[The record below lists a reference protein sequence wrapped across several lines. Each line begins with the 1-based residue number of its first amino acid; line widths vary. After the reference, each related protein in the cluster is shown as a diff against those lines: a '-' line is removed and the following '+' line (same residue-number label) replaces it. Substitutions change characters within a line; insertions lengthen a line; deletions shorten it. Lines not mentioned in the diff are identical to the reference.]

1 MAKPP
6 RAPEVA
12 DADGIAPSVA
22 WLALGSVGS
31 IDGPVLR
38 AIQARY
44 GSPAPLLAGEA
55 AAPDLLPASLCE
67 AGLAHLGQAKR
78 EVEAVR
84 AAGGR
89 VIGFGDPHF
98 SRPLREIADPPPW
111 LAVAGD
117 PGDPGAPAVAIVGSR
132 SASPAGERRA
142 HQWASWLARHGLT
155 IVSGFAPGIDAAAHR
170 GALAA
175 GGRTTAVLGCG
186 LDVTYPVRH
195 RGLRAEVV
203 RGGGALLSE
212 FTLGTRPARWTFP
225 RRNRLIS
232 GLSGGVLVIEAAA
245 RSGTLITAGRAG
257 DQGRDVWAVPG
268 APDDPRAQGTNALIR
283 QGARLVEDPAE
294 VLEDLLPGAVSRKAP
309 ATGWGGEAQAPEAL
323 SEEERGLLA
332 ALGAGTLDIDTLA
345 ARSAL
350 PVRRVSALLL
360 DLELVGQVRRV
371 AGTRFARS

>member
-1 MAKPP
+1 MTKPP
-6 RAPEVA
+6 RAA
-12 DADGIAPSVA
+12 DVEDAAGIAPSVA
-22 WLALGSVGS
+22 WVAVGAVGP
-31 IDGPVLR
+31 IEGPVLR
-38 AIQARY
+38 ALRARY

-55 AAPDLLPASLCE
+55 AAPDLLPASLCD
-67 AGLAHLGQAKR
+67 AARAHLGWAKR

-84 AAGGR
+84 AADGR
-89 VIGFGDPHF
+89 VIGFGDPLF
-98 SRPLREIADPPPW
+98 SHPLREIADPPPW

-175 GGRTTAVLGCG
+175 GGRTMAVLGCG
-186 LDVTYPVRH
+186 LDVTYPMRH
-195 RGLRAEVV
+195 RALRAEVV

-212 FTLGTRPARWTFP
+212 FTLGRRPAPWTFP

-245 RSGTLITAGRAG
+245 RSGTLITAGCAG
-257 DQGRDVWAVPG
+257 DQGREVWAVPG
-268 APDDPRAQGTNALIR
+268 APEDPRAQGTNALIR

-294 VLEDLLPGAVSRKAP
+294 VLEDLLPGALSRNAP
-309 ATGWGGEAQAPEAL
+309 ATGRGDGAQAPEAL
-323 SEEERGLLA
+323 SEEERGLLE
-332 ALGAGTLDIDTLA
+332 ALGTRTLDIDTLA
-345 ARSAL
+345 ARSDL

-371 AGTRFARS
+371 AGTRFEKS